1 MHLDGRV
8 AHDGLHSAIHAPSAG
23 KGEKME
29 PIAIVGLAARLPQGA
44 DSTEGLWRMIYE
56 GRQATT
62 KVPKDRININAF
74 YHPNPERPDT
84 VRLSRVPKRA

>member
-1 MHLDGRV
+1 MHLDERV
-8 AHDGLHSAIHAPSAG
+8 AQNGLHAAIDAASAG
-23 KGEKME
+23 EGERIE

-44 DSTEGLWRMIYE
+44 DSTESLWRMIYE

-62 KVPKDRININAF
+62 KVPEDRININAF

-84 VRLSRVPKRA
+84 V